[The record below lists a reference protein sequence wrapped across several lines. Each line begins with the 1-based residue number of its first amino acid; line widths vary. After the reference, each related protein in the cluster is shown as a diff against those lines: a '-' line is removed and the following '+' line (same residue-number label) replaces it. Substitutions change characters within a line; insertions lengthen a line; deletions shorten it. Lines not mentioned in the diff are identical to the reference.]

1 MNICLIITHHLNKP
15 VCFFM
20 YYNIMEIKEIAE
32 RLIYFRDVKSISAR
46 ELSLN
51 IGKSENYISKLECLD
66 FIVPSDV
73 LLKIIDNLGISPEN
87 FFADDYKNYQA
98 KKDILN
104 LLDEIINSVSEKK
117 ITTLLN
123 SLKK

>member
-1 MNICLIITHHLNKP
+1 MYADFLLI
-15 VCFFM
+15 

-32 RLIYFRDVKSISAR
+32 RIIYFRDIKSISAR

-73 LLKIIDNLGISPEN
+73 LLKIIDNLGVNPEE
-87 FFADDYKNYQA
+87 FFAEDYKNY
-98 KKDILN
+98 KTRKNVLS
-104 LLDEIINSVSEKK
+104 LLEDVANCVSQEKIID
-117 ITTLLN
+117 LLN